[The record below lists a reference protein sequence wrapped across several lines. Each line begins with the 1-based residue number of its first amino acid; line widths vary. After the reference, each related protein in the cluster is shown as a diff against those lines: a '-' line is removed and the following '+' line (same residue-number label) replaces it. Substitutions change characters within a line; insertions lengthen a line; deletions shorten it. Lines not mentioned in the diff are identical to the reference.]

1 MARSPTR
8 SQSGSTDDYLR
19 AFGELAQKIRSG
31 QSFSGRERNC
41 AFLNTGDGRFAD
53 VSAVTGLDFD
63 DDARGLAT
71 SDLDGDGDAD
81 IVLSNRTAPVVRVLR
96 NDMPLAST
104 NRLVVQLAGTSCNR
118 DAIGARVSVQVG
130 GRLASQT
137 VVAGDGFLS
146 QSGKA
151 LIFGL
156 GAEQVV
162 KRVLVSWPGGGGKEE
177 EFSGVGVNGVWKLV
191 QGAGR
196 AVPLERSVLAAVT
209 AAPTVVPPAGEA
221 VRIRLFQPLP
231 VPTGLVY
238 RDLGGR
244 EQPLAAAWS
253 QGPVLINLWAT
264 WCAPC
269 AAELQEFASLQ
280 PDLRLLPLSVEQLSD
295 DPPAPTPEAVH
306 AFLAARGLSDHG
318 GWATRENIAAF
329 DQLVRDAVYHHLQ
342 MPLPA
347 SFLVTQEGRVAV
359 IYKGRTTAAQVRQDL
374 ATLNAG
380 TAQSMAAA
388 VPFPGRWARATTF
401 ASHPAAV
408 ARAFLEVG
416 EPLEAESHL
425 KKFIASQPDPAT
437 EQSRR
442 QRVEV
447 MTLLAETSRLRSAWV
462 AAEQCAR
469 EALQYQPAHILA
481 VFELAQAQAA
491 QSHIDQ
497 ALATLRPLCQAG
509 PARLDALDLS
519 ADVQLAAGRSAA
531 AAVDWRAALSLN
543 PKFIPALHKL
553 ATLLAGSVEASL
565 RQPEEALR
573 LATFLLS
580 APGARQQP
588 VFLASG
594 AAAYAACGRFPE
606 AVALQTDAV
615 RRLGGAGQAAAFAVQ
630 LRNLQ
635 AYRDGRPPSEAQ
647 RP

>member
-1 MARSPTR
+1 M
-8 SQSGSTDDYLR
+8 R

-96 NDMPLAST
+96 NDMALAST

-118 DAIGARVSVQVG
+118 DAIGARVSVQAG

-156 GAEQVV
+156 GAERVV
-162 KRVLVSWPGGGGKEE
+162 ERVLVRWPGGGGKEE
-177 EFSGVGVNGVWKLV
+177 EFSGVGVNRVWKLV

-196 AVPLERSVLAAVT
+196 AVPVERPVLAAVT

-231 VPTGLVY
+231 VPSGLVY

-295 DPPAPTPEAVH
+295 DPPAPSVEAVH
-306 AFLAARGLSDHG
+306 AFLAARGLADHG

-388 VPFPGRWARATTF
+388 VPFPGHWARATTF

-408 ARAFLEVG
+408 ARAFLEAG

-425 KKFIASQPDPAT
+425 QKFIASQLNPAT

-469 EALQYQPAHILA
+469 EALQYQPAHIPA
-481 VFELAQAQAA
+481 VFELAQAQAG

-519 ADVQLAAGRSAA
+519 ADVQLAAGRPAA
-531 AAVDWRAALSLN
+531 AAADWRAALRLN

-606 AVALQTDAV
+606 AIALQTDAV
-615 RRLGGAGQAAAFAVQ
+615 RRLGGAGQAAAFAIQ

>member
-96 NDMPLAST
+96 NDMALAST
-104 NRLVVQLAGTSCNR
+104 SRLVVQLAGTSCNR
-118 DAIGARVSVQVG
+118 DAIGARVSVQAG

-156 GAEQVV
+156 GAEKVV
-162 KRVLVSWPGGGGKEE
+162 ERVLVRWPGGGGKEE

-196 AVPLERSVLAAVT
+196 AVPLERPVLAAVT

-231 VPTGLVY
+231 VPAGLVY

-295 DPPAPTPEAVH
+295 APPAPDPEAVH

-469 EALQYQPAHILA
+469 EALHYQPAHIPA

-519 ADVQLAAGRSAA
+519 ADVQLAAGRPAA
-531 AAVDWRAALSLN
+531 AAADWRAALSLN

>member
-1 MARSPTR
+1 
-8 SQSGSTDDYLR
+8 LR
-19 AFGELAQKIRSG
+19 AFGELAQKIRGG

-96 NDMPLAST
+96 NDMALAST
-104 NRLVVQLAGTSCNR
+104 SRLVVQLTGTSCNR
-118 DAIGARVSVQVG
+118 DAIGASVSVQAG
-130 GRLASQT
+130 GRRASQT

-156 GAEQVV
+156 GAARVV
-162 KRVLVSWPGGGGKEE
+162 ERVLVRWPGGGGGKEE
-177 EFSGVGVNGVWKLV
+177 EFTGVGVNGVWKLV

-196 AVPLERSVLAAVT
+196 AVPLERPVLAAVT

-231 VPTGLVY
+231 VPAGLAY

-244 EQPLAAAWS
+244 DQPLAGAWCD
-253 QGPVLINLWAT
+253 GPVLIHLWAT

-269 AAELQEFASLQ
+269 AAELQELAALQ
-280 PDLRLLPLSVEQLSD
+280 ADLRLLPLSVEQLSD
-295 DPPAPTPEAVH
+295 DPPAPAPEAVH
-306 AFLAARGLSDHG
+306 AFLAARGLTDHG

-347 SFLVTQEGRVAV
+347 SFLVTKEGRVAV

-388 VPFPGRWARATTF
+388 VPFPGRWARATAF

-408 ARAFLEVG
+408 ARAFLEAG

-425 KKFIASQPDPAT
+425 RKFIASQPEPAT

-447 MTLLAETSRLRSAWV
+447 MTLLAETSRLRSAWA

-469 EALQYQPAHILA
+469 EALRYQPAHIPA

-531 AAVDWRAALSLN
+531 AAADWRAALTLN
-543 PKFIPALHKL
+543 PKFIPALQKL
-553 ATLLAGSVEASL
+553 ARLLAAADDVSL

-606 AVALQTDAV
+606 AVAMQADAV

-630 LRNLQ
+630 LRILQ
-635 AYRDGRPPSEAQ
+635 AYQDGRPPSEAQ

>member
-19 AFGELAQKIRSG
+19 AFGELAQKIRGG

-96 NDMPLAST
+96 NDMALAST

-130 GRLASQT
+130 GRRASQT

-162 KRVLVSWPGGGGKEE
+162 ERVLVRWPGGGGKEE
-177 EFSGVGVNGVWKLV
+177 EFSGVGVNRVWKLV

-196 AVPLERSVLAAVT
+196 AVPVERPVLAAVT

-238 RDLGGR
+238 RDLSGR

-269 AAELQEFASLQ
+269 AAELQELASLQ
-280 PDLRLLPLSVEQLSD
+280 SDLRLLPLSVEQLSD
-295 DPPAPTPEAVH
+295 DPPAPSAEAVH
-306 AFLAARGLSDHG
+306 AFLAARGLADHG

-359 IYKGRTTAAQVRQDL
+359 IYKGRTTAAQVRRDL

-408 ARAFLEVG
+408 ARAFLEAG

-425 KKFIASQPDPAT
+425 KKFIASQADPAT

-469 EALQYQPAHILA
+469 EALQYQPTHIPA

-519 ADVQLAAGRSAA
+519 ADVQLAAGRPAA
-531 AAVDWRAALSLN
+531 AAADWRAALSLN

-553 ATLLAGSVEASL
+553 ATLLTGSVEASL

-615 RRLGGAGQAAAFAVQ
+615 RRLGGAGQAAAFAIQ

-635 AYRDGRPPSEAQ
+635 AYRDGQLPSSVQ